1 MKTTYENLSREQ
13 VKAYFNRLG
22 ITVEGDGFP
31 EPSLELLNQL
41 IEAHQKKIPFED
53 LEVYL
58 QRLPLSLEVQDL
70 YEKIIVR
77 KRGGYCFEL
86 NGLFISLLRS
96 LGFDAWSCFC
106 RVIRGRDMIRPVSH
120 RGNII
125 KIEGQL
131 YFCDVGFGGPMS
143 CHAVLLESELHQKIG
158 EEEFWPVEEENGWWS
173 LMRYKKGSQDDY
185 DAEKETG
192 EQMELM
198 FQSAQA
204 DPVDFIPLN
213 LFLTDNPESL
223 FRSTFIAN
231 IRTDHGYRNIQNM
244 VFTVKENGVVTRREM
259 ADEEERADVL
269 KTYFDIVL

>member
-1 MKTTYENLSREQ
+1 MKNTYENLSEDQ
-13 VKAYFNRLG
+13 VKAYFKRLG
-22 ITVEGDGFP
+22 ITVVGDGFL
-31 EPSLELLNQL
+31 EPSLGLLNQL
-41 IEAHQKKIPFED
+41 IEAHQKTIPFED
-53 LEVYL
+53 LEVYF
-58 QRLPLSLEVQDL
+58 QRLPLSLAVQDL

-96 LGFDAWSCFC
+96 LGFDAWSCLC

-125 KIEGQL
+125 RIEEKL

-143 CHAVLLESELHQKIG
+143 CHAVLLENGLHQQIG
-158 EEEFWPVEEENGWWS
+158 EEEFWPVKEENGWWS
-173 LMRYKKGSQDDY
+173 MMRYKKGSQDDY
-185 DAEKETG
+185 DAEKEIG

-198 FQSAQA
+198 FQSAQV

-223 FRSTFIAN
+223 FRSTLIAN
-231 IRTDHGYRNIQNM
+231 IRTDHGYRNIQDM
-244 VFTVKENGVVTRREM
+244 VFTVKENGVVTRREL
-259 ADEEERADVL
+259 ADEEERMKVL

>member
-1 MKTTYENLSREQ
+1 MKTTYETLSKEQ
-13 VKAYFNRLG
+13 MKAYFERLG
-22 ITVEGDGFP
+22 ITAACDVFP
-31 EPSLELLNQL
+31 APSLELLNQL

-70 YEKIIVR
+70 YEKIIER

-96 LGFDAWSCFC
+96 LGFDAWSCIC
-106 RVIRGRDMIRPVSH
+106 RVIRGRDFIKPVSH
-120 RGNII
+120 RGNIV
-125 KIEGQL
+125 KIEDKL

-143 CHAVLLESELHQKIG
+143 CHAVLLENGLHQKIG
-158 EEEFWPVEEENGWWS
+158 EEEFWPVDEENGWWS

-192 EQMELM
+192 EQLELM
-198 FQSAQA
+198 FQSVLA

-213 LFLTDNPESL
+213 LFLTNNPESL
-223 FRSTFIAN
+223 FRSTYIAN
-231 IRTDHGYRNIQNM
+231 LRTDSGYKNIQDM
-244 VFTVKENGVVTRREM
+244 VFTVKKDGVVTRTEL
-259 ADEEERADVL
+259 ADEEERTAIL
-269 KTYFDIVL
+269 KEHFGIVL